1 MRTSPRKD
9 WNPILWLV
17 AVLFMR
23 MPNVAA
29 FFKHRMCLIPFRH
42 RNHVLWTA
50 LIVGYSEKGH
60 FEEAVDGFKQMQG
73 EGICEDAA
81 MFVCILKACGGLAAT
96 EQAQEL
102 HVQVMKKEMEID

>member
-1 MRTSPRKD
+1 M
-9 WNPILWLV
+9 
-17 AVLFMR
+17 
-23 MPNVAA
+23 
-29 FFKHRMCLIPFRH
+29 
-42 RNHVLWTA
+42 A
-50 LIVGYSEKGH
+50 LNK
-60 FEEAVDGFKQMQG
+60 MQG

>member
-1 MRTSPRKD
+1 M
-9 WNPILWLV
+9 
-17 AVLFMR
+17 
-23 MPNVAA
+23 
-29 FFKHRMCLIPFRH
+29 IPFRH

-50 LIVGYSEKGH
+50 LIVGYSEKGA
-60 FEEAVDGFKQMQG
+60 FIFKRQLMALNKMQG